1 LSISPPSDIIIDV
14 ASAADPQ
21 AYRAAVEKL
30 ARASESSNAAAEFA
44 SVAAA
49 VAAPPD
55 AGAPSASKPVAGA
68 PSAAPSTSD
77 LPATKLPAKT
87 PIPKAYTQFE
97 AFFLQTFVESMLPK
111 DANALFGSGMAGN
124 IWKSMLAQHLAD
136 ELAQSAAFGIA
147 KKLAENRAVRDK
159 PSTLKP
165 AEHAPSAAAESPG
178 KTAAAGYVASLQK
191 LLAADGKQAVSQAQ
205 PAAALA
211 QMTKGS

>member
-1 LSISPPSDIIIDV
+1 LSISPPSDIIVDV

-87 PIPKAYTQFE
+87 PIPNAYTQFE

-147 KKLAENRAVRDK
+147 KKLAENRAVIDK

-165 AEHAPSAAAESPG
+165 AQPAPSAAAESPD
-178 KTAAAGYVASLQK
+178 KTDAAGYVTSLQK
-191 LLAADGKQAVSQAQ
+191 LLAADGKQAVSKAQA
-205 PAAALA
+205 AAALA
-211 QMTKGS
+211 PTTKGS

>member
-1 LSISPPSDIIIDV
+1 MSISPPSDIIVDV

-49 VAAPPD
+49 VAAPKD
-55 AGAPSASKPVAGA
+55 AGAVSVPKTEASTPPPA
-68 PSAAPSTSD
+68 PAASD
-77 LPATKLPAKT
+77 LPAAKLPAKT

-159 PSTLKP
+159 PSTLQP
-165 AEHAPSAAAESPG
+165 AQPTPSAAAEAPD
-178 KTAAAGYVASLQK
+178 KTAAAGYVTSLQK
-191 LLAADGKQAVSQAQ
+191 LLAADGKQAVSRAQA
-205 PAAALA
+205 AAALA
-211 QMTKGS
+211 PITKGS

>member
-1 LSISPPSDIIIDV
+1 LSISPPSDIIVDV

-49 VAAPPD
+49 IATPN
-55 AGAPSASKPVAGA
+55 AGAVSTSKPVASTPSMA
-68 PSAAPSTSD
+68 PSASD

-147 KKLAENRAVRDK
+147 KKLAENRAVIDR
-159 PSTLKP
+159 PSTVKP
-165 AEHAPSAAAESPG
+165 AQPKPSAAAESPD
-178 KTAAAGYVASLQK
+178 KTAAAGYVTSLQK
-191 LLAADGKQAVSQAQ
+191 LLAADGKQAVSKAQA
-205 PAAALA
+205 AAALA
-211 QMTKGS
+211 PITKGS

>member
-1 LSISPPSDIIIDV
+1 MSISPPSDIIVDV

-49 VAAPPD
+49 IAAPPD
-55 AGAPSASKPVAGA
+55 AGAVSASKTAA
-68 PSAAPSTSD
+68 STPSAAPSASD

-159 PSTLKP
+159 PSTLEP
-165 AEHAPSAAAESPG
+165 SQPTPSAAAESSD
-178 KTAAAGYVASLQK
+178 KTAAAGYVTSLQK
-191 LLAADGKQAVSQAQ
+191 LLAADGKQAVSEAQ
-205 PAAALA
+205 AAALA
-211 QMTKGS
+211 SMTKGS

>member
-1 LSISPPSDIIIDV
+1 LSISPPSDIIVDV
-14 ASAADPQ
+14 ARAADPQ

-30 ARASESSNAAAEFA
+30 ARASESSNAGAEFA

-49 VAAPPD
+49 VAAPND
-55 AGAPSASKPVAGA
+55 ASAVNASKPVVKAPPAA
-68 PSAAPSTSD
+68 PSASD

-111 DANALFGSGMAGN
+111 DASTLFGSGMAGN

-136 ELAQSAAFGIA
+136 EIAQSAAFGIA
-147 KKLAENRAVRDK
+147 KKLAENRAVIDQ

-165 AEHAPSAAAESPG
+165 AQPQPSAATESPD
-178 KTAAAGYVASLQK
+178 KTAAAGYVTSLQK
-191 LLAADGKQAVSQAQ
+191 LLAADGEQAVSQAQ
-205 PAAALA
+205 AAAALA
-211 QMTKGS
+211 TITKGT